1 MRFFMDSGRKRSMGN
16 FLAEQ
21 RRRLGLTQEELG
33 ERIGVSGKTVSRW
46 ETGVYLPGVEALELL
61 SLELGVTADEIIA
74 GKRQTTNQTVTIAEN
89 SEKSGGAAEEKQN
102 AAPAEDGNVNVSD
115 SGAPVTF
122 TAEDRLRYFKRK
134 WLRDNIFE
142 NVCGLVF
149 CLTVAFAAA
158 RLLEIFSAGVCA
170 GAFLAY
176 VLIMR
181 NSMMSYA
188 EERAFSVRLNEKKK
202 EKNEK
207 TAGDACGDGKD

>member
-1 MRFFMDSGRKRSMGN
+1 MDSGRKRGMGN

-21 RRRLGLTQEELG
+21 RRRLGLTQKELG

-74 GKRQTTNQTVTIAEN
+74 GKRQTTNQAVTIDEN
-89 SEKSGGAAEEKQN
+89 SEESGGAAEEKEN
-102 AAPAEDGNVNVSD
+102 SADDGNANG

-122 TAEDRLRYFKRK
+122 TAEERLKYFKRK

-149 CLTVAFAAA
+149 VLTIAFAVA
-158 RLLEIFSAGVCA
+158 RLLEILSAGVCA

-176 VLIMR
+176 ILIRR

-188 EERAFSVRLNEKKK
+188 EERAFSIRLNEKK
-202 EKNEK
+202 ENEK
-207 TAGDACGDGKD
+207 RVCDGESGRRD

>member
-1 MRFFMDSGRKRSMGN
+1 MDSGRKRSMGN

-74 GKRQTTNQTVTIAEN
+74 GKRQTTNQVITIAEN
-89 SEKSGGAAEEKQN
+89 NEKSGGAAEEREN
-102 AAPAEDGNVNVSD
+102 AATDEDGNANVSG
-115 SGAPVTF
+115 SGALVTF
-122 TAEDRLRYFKRK
+122 TAEDRLKYFKRK

-149 CLTVAFAAA
+149 VLTIAFAAA
-158 RLLEIFSAGVCA
+158 RLLEILSAGVCA

-176 VLIMR
+176 ILIRR

-188 EERAFSVRLNEKKK
+188 EERAFSIRLNEKK
-202 EKNEK
+202 ENEK
-207 TAGDACGDGKD
+207 RVCDGESGRRD